1 MHPLWMRWTLTPET
15 IKCWRTKIWHG
26 VRVYLVTWIILFSF
40 MIWVSWRGGRCKNQI
55 KIDLEKVCWDQ
66 FGENLFVSCRYD
78 KVHKILY
85 MRWTF
90 FVNIF
95 SSHNKWLSSMKYCN
109 PTFIRVRE
117 MFARVSLLRCG

>member
-1 MHPLWMRWTLTPET
+1 MHPLRMRWTLTPET
-15 IKCWRTKIWHG
+15 IKWWRTKIWHG

-40 MIWVSWRGGRCKNQI
+40 MIWVSWRGGRCKNKK

-66 FGENLFVSCRYD
+66 FGEIFFILADMTRYTRYCIWD
-78 KVHKILY
+78 ES
-85 MRWTF
+85 F

-117 MFARVSLLRCG
+117 MLARVSLLRCG